1 MVRAQSTYARFAT
14 YYDFIYESLV
24 DYDADVRYLETVFRR
39 FLGSRPR
46 SILDLACGTGNH
58 TLRLARKGHEVVG
71 VDLSREQLAVARR
84 KAKKTR
90 ARVRLLR
97 GDMRSFDLGRTFD
110 AAICMFGAFGYLL
123 KTNEVLRCLRSVRR
137 HIAPSGVFAF
147 EFWQGSAAKPPPH
160 QSWFHKVGPQ
170 FELVRLAESRFD
182 RRTRLLPVEFRF
194 FVFKGRRVLDRFQ
207 ETHTVRT
214 YHIPEMRRLL
224 RRAGFAL
231 EGAFAVEAGLRK
243 GFSAPK
249 KDTFRIFAVC
259 RPTRSR

>member
-1 MVRAQSTYARFAT
+1 MVRVRGPYGRFAT

-39 FLGSRPR
+39 FVGERPR

-58 TLRLARKGHEVVG
+58 ALRLARRGHQVVG
-71 VDLSREQLAVARR
+71 VDLSREQLAIARR
-84 KAKKTR
+84 KAR
-90 ARVRLLR
+90 AVRAPIRFLR
-97 GDMRSFDLGRTFD
+97 GDMRSFDLGRRFD

-123 KTNEVLRCLRSVRR
+123 ETRDVLRCLRSVRR
-137 HIAPSGVFAF
+137 HLGPHGVFAF
-147 EFWQGSAAKPPPH
+147 EFWQSSAAKPPPH
-160 QSWFHKVGPQ
+160 QSWFHKVGPA
-170 FELVRLAESRFD
+170 FELVRLAEARYD

-214 YHIPEMRRLL
+214 YLVPEIRGLL
-224 RRAGFAL
+224 RRAGFVL

-249 KDTFRIFAVC
+249 KDTFRIIAVC
-259 RPTRSR
+259 RPARR